1 MRIADVMTRDLP
13 VVEPL
18 CSIREAAQEM
28 KRSGIRALPV
38 CDGSR
43 LVGILT
49 DWDVV
54 RALAAEGDP
63 SAQPLADFMSTELVA
78 TAPDATLADAAELM
92 SEAEVHHLLVR
103 DGDELAGMIH
113 LDVEWSQLSGATGPP
128 VPTFTAPI

>member
-28 KRSGIRALPV
+28 ERSGIRALPV

-63 SAQPLADFMSTELVA
+63 STQPLADFMSTELVA
-78 TAPDATLADAAELM
+78 SPPDATLADAAELM
-92 SEAEVHHLLVR
+92 SEHEVHHLLVR

-113 LDVEWSQLSGATGPP
+113 LDIEWSQLSGAAGPP
-128 VPTFTAPI
+128 VPTFQAPI